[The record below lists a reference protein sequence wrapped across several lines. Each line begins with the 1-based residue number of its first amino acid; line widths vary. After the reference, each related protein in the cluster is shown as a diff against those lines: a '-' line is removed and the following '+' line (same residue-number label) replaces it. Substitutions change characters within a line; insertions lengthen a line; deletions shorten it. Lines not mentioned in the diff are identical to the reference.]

1 MKEIHSNCK
10 VEKLLTEEEI
20 LFDENII
27 YPKWMKEI

>member
-10 VEKLLTEEEI
+10 VEKLLTEEKI

-27 YPKWMKEI
+27 YPI